1 MPLLKSKFCIDE
13 QNNKIL
19 TLNKTKKKGDSNLTR
34 VAISASGIIKR
45 SKKQK
50 GVMKLYPSINWIKQ
64 LLLLSYQQISMITYY
79 HLY

>member
-19 TLNKTKKKGDSNLTR
+19 ALNKTKKKGDSNLTR

-50 GVMKLYPSINWIKQ
+50 GVMKLYPLWTELNSYHYYPINKLAW
-64 LLLLSYQQISMITYY
+64 
-79 HLY
+79 